1 MILETMVVGPLEVNC
16 YLIASGQG
24 KEAVVIDP
32 GDDGGHIIER
42 IRKLD
47 LSLRYILN
55 THGHFDHIGAN
66 GMLKEATGAE
76 LLIHKKDAPLLST
89 AAEHARSFGLRA
101 APSPPPDRFIDERDR
116 IEVEGLVLQVLATP
130 GHSEGGVSF
139 LVDTTLFTGDTLF
152 AGSIGRTD
160 LPGGSFREI
169 MISIQDRILPL
180 GDHISI
186 RPGHGPSSTIQK
198 EKRTNPFIAE
208 LGSQYI

>member
-1 MILETMVVGPLEVNC
+1 MILETLVVGPLEVNC

-32 GDDGGHIIER
+32 GDDGGRILER
-42 IRKLD
+42 IRQHN

-66 GMLKEATGAE
+66 ATLKKATGAE
-76 LLIHKKDAPLLST
+76 ILIHHKDASLLGT
-89 AAEHARSFGLRA
+89 AAEHARTFGLRA
-101 APSPPPDRFIDERDR
+101 APSPPPDGFIDEGDR
-116 IEVEGLVLQVLATP
+116 IEVAGLTLRVIATP

-139 LVDTTLFTGDTLF
+139 LLDTDVFTGDTLF

-180 GDHISI
+180 GDHMSV

-208 LGSQYI
+208 LGSRHI

>member
-1 MILETMVVGPLEVNC
+1 MILETLVVGPLEVDC
-16 YLIASGQG
+16 YLIAPGPG

-32 GDDGGHIIER
+32 GDDVARIMER

-66 GMLKEATGAE
+66 GMLKEATGADI
-76 LLIHKKDAPLLST
+76 LIHPKDAPLLGT

-101 APSPPPDRFIDERDR
+101 APSPPPDGFLKEGDR
-116 IEVEGLVLQVLATP
+116 IECDDLALRVLATP

-139 LVDTTLFTGDTLF
+139 LLDTQLFTGDTLF

-169 MISIQDRILPL
+169 MISIQDKILPL
-180 GDHISI
+180 GDHISVL
-186 RPGHGPSSTIQK
+186 PGHGPSSTIQK

-208 LGSQYI
+208 LGSRYL